1 MLLLGNLAFRLRSVF
16 PSQFRSF
23 ALKSPVTPD
32 FNTSVDIHTHTLRT
46 RRAEKLKMLETET
59 AGSLIPASLKH
70 TEQDEEH
77 KETARQ
83 LLEMGQEKLTIEE
96 RKKRRRAL
104 HTLGVPNFHEF
115 LAERSIVLAKKSI
128 NILQVRIFT

>member
-1 MLLLGNLAFRLRSVF
+1 MVGLVGLRSAF
-16 PSQFRSF
+16 FRAF
-23 ALKSPVTPD
+23 TVKAPITPD
-32 FNTSVDIHTHTLRT
+32 FNTSVDIHTHTLRN
-46 RRAEKLKMLETET
+46 RRAEKLKTLNTDT
-59 AGSLIPASLKH
+59 IGSLIPASLKH

-83 LLEMGQEKLTIEE
+83 LLEMGQEKLTMEE

-115 LAERSIVLAKKSI
+115 LAERSIALTKKPIS
-128 NILQVRIFT
+128 ILQV